1 VDRNPSRPSK
11 ITSSKK
17 ISSKKGTLKMDLT
30 AFPVMETIIGKMRF
44 LSPKFEGCP
53 GNLNVF
59 KGIANSSPF
68 EVD

>member
-1 VDRNPSRPSK
+1 
-11 ITSSKK
+11 
-17 ISSKKGTLKMDLT
+17 MDLT